1 MRNGWAILGLLL
13 AAAPAR
19 AECLGACAKDLE
31 AALLSLVVYLVIGV
45 TLLVMVL
52 RAKWRRAGLWSLG
65 VVMVLAVGVPLV
77 SQAWTASTLRAV
89 EGREIV
95 ATPPALT
102 GRTPLLLTPDEYCS
116 DSACEAVARARGAAG
131 VHVVLTSALEG
142 VDLTQ
147 PVAIADLAI
156 EMWAQATVGG
166 EIQRRVLTASERQA
180 AATRIDYL
188 VVTAWPYY
196 PAEPGP
202 IEAGLRA
209 NPAVA
214 GMGARE
220 VVRFLMAPLDRAE
233 GAIVF
238 AGLTPDLLDLSLL
251 DRALAIP
258 LAPRNL
264 QGAQNL
270 SVDMAATAA
279 AICPADD
286 PSGNC
291 LSLLER

>member
-1 MRNGWAILGLLL
+1 
-13 AAAPAR
+13 
-19 AECLGACAKDLE
+19 
-31 AALLSLVVYLVIGV
+31 
-45 TLLVMVL
+45 
-52 RAKWRRAGLWSLG
+52 
-65 VVMVLAVGVPLV
+65 
-77 SQAWTASTLRAV
+77 LRAV

-95 ATPPALT
+95 ATPPALAR
-102 GRTPLLLTPDEYCS
+102 RTPLLLTPDQYCS
-116 DSACEAVARARGAAG
+116 DSACEAVVRGRGAAG
-131 VHVVLTSALEG
+131 VHVVLTSVLEG

-166 EIQRRVLTASERQA
+166 EIQRRKLTASERHA

-220 VVRFLMAPLDRAE
+220 VVRFLMAPLDPAE

-264 QGAQNL
+264 QGAGNL
-270 SVDMAATAA
+270 SVDMAAAAA
-279 AICPADD
+279 AICRADD

>member
-1 MRNGWAILGLLL
+1 M
-13 AAAPAR
+13 
-19 AECLGACAKDLE
+19 
-31 AALLSLVVYLVIGV
+31 
-45 TLLVMVL
+45 
-52 RAKWRRAGLWSLG
+52 
-65 VVMVLAVGVPLV
+65 
-77 SQAWTASTLRAV
+77 RAV

-95 ATPPALT
+95 ATPPALAR
-102 GRTPLLLTPDEYCS
+102 RTPLLLTPDQYCS
-116 DSACEAVARARGAAG
+116 DSACEAVVRGRGAAG
-131 VHVVLTSALEG
+131 VHVVLTSVLEG

-166 EIQRRVLTASERQA
+166 EIQRRKLTASERHA

-220 VVRFLMAPLDRAE
+220 VVRFLMAPLDPAE

>member
-1 MRNGWAILGLLL
+1 MGLLL

>member
-131 VHVVLTSALEG
+131 VHVVLTSVLEG

>member
-1 MRNGWAILGLLL
+1 
-13 AAAPAR
+13 
-19 AECLGACAKDLE
+19 
-31 AALLSLVVYLVIGV
+31 
-45 TLLVMVL
+45 
-52 RAKWRRAGLWSLG
+52 
-65 VVMVLAVGVPLV
+65 MVLAVGVPLV

-95 ATPPALT
+95 AMPPALA

-116 DSACEAVARARGAAG
+116 DSACEAVVRGRGAAG
-131 VHVVLTSALEG
+131 VHVVLTSVLEG

-147 PVAIADLAI
+147 PVAVADLAI
-156 EMWAQATVGG
+156 EIWAQATVGG
-166 EIQRRVLTASERQA
+166 EIQRRVLTAAERQA
-180 AATRIDYL
+180 AASRIDYL

-220 VVRFLMAPLDRAE
+220 VVRFLMAPLDPAE

-264 QGAQNL
+264 QRAGNL
-270 SVDMAATAA
+270 SVDMAAAAA